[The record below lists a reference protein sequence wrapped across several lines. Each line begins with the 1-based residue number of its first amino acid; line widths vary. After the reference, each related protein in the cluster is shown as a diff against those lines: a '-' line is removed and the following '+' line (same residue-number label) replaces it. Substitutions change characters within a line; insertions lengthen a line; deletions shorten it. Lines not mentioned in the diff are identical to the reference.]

1 MNCRLFVREP
11 RGISLTE
18 EGELLYSHV
27 EIAYRHLINAQEEI
41 YRQDSGRCGTVEI
54 GVTETALHL
63 FLLNALRG
71 FKLEYPA
78 IRIKIHNHTT
88 PETVGHLISGK
99 LDFAVVTTPF
109 EVPKNVSCVKVLDFE
124 EILVGGMQYENLR
137 KGALELEEIKNYPWV
152 GLGKESAAYRWY
164 KDFFISHKID
174 IEPDMEVATFDLILP
189 LIENNFGIGFVPGKL
204 AQPLLEEG
212 RIVQIPVK
220 CHIPERSIQMLA
232 DKGRGK
238 GMAADTL
245 YRYLIRNSALGC

>member
-1 MNCRLFVREP
+1 
-11 RGISLTE
+11 
-18 EGELLYSHV
+18 
-27 EIAYRHLINAQEEI
+27 
-41 YRQDSGRCGTVEI
+41 
-54 GVTETALHL
+54 
-63 FLLNALRG
+63 
-71 FKLEYPA
+71 
-78 IRIKIHNHTT
+78 
-88 PETVGHLISGK
+88 
-99 LDFAVVTTPF
+99 
-109 EVPKNVSCVKVLDFE
+109 
-124 EILVGGMQYENLR
+124 MQYENLR